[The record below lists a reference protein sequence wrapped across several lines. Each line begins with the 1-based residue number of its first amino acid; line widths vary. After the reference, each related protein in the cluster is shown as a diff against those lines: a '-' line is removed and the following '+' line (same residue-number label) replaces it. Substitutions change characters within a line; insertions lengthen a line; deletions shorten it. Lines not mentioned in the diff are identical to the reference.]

1 MLAMAVASVHQNRTM
16 ENDAQRF
23 EVHGP
28 VESQGRGGLHAHMPV
43 GVFFISCL
51 RVVMGPVPLCT
62 GDELVHVRLLA
73 IVRHLWD
80 LAGGSDSQADEST
93 TEDDARGF
101 EVIVQSLNGELAR
114 FRAIATD
121 VVWDIK
127 IKVKRRTG
135 IPVHQQVLCLEA
147 ARLLGGQRLFDLL
160 VGETMVLSLVRIE
173 AACGHCCAPM
183 TQGRFCT
190 GCLEVVYCNRGC
202 QRLHWAA
209 HRARCC
215 VARLEA

>member
-1 MLAMAVASVHQNRTM
+1 MCHLCGLAFGSASQANDSTT
-16 ENDAQRF
+16 ENDARAF
-23 EVHGP
+23 EV
-28 VESQGRGGLHAHMPV
+28 VVRG
-43 GVFFISCL
+43 L
-51 RVVMGPVPLCT
+51 R
-62 GDELVHVRLLA
+62 
-73 IVRHLWD
+73 
-80 LAGGSDSQADEST
+80 
-93 TEDDARGF
+93 
-101 EVIVQSLNGELAR
+101 GELAR
-114 FRAIATD
+114 YHAAATD
-121 VVWDIK
+121 RVWDVK
-127 IKVKRRTG
+127 MKVELRTG
-135 IPVHQQVLCLEA
+135 IPVHQQTLCLET

-160 VGETMVLSLVRIE
+160 VGETVAFSLVRIE